1 VEWLEVSVSVEN
13 ETAEAVAEVLS
24 RYAYRGVVVE
34 AGPEG
39 WDAGPVV
46 VRAYLPADDQ
56 LQAKKRHVE
65 EALWHLS
72 QIAPIPA
79 PTFCPVAEADW
90 AEAWKAR
97 LEVLRIGQ
105 HIVVRPSWLEYAS
118 APGDVIVQ
126 LDPGMAFGTGLHPT
140 TQMCLVELER
150 LLQPGAKVLDMGTGS
165 GILAIAAA
173 KLGAGRVL
181 AVDNDPVAVRAARAN
196 VIANRVQDTVD
207 VMCGSLMEVSQ
218 GFDLALVNILARV
231 IVEML
236 QRELVARIRDEGV
249 LVTAGIIAD
258 QEPEVVA
265 AMGQGGL
272 SLVERRQEGDWVCLT
287 ARRTY
292 AFSD

>member
-231 IVEML
+231 SLEML